1 MTGGKERVAEW
12 SARAGGRL
20 RRWAVRVAGVTLLGW
35 LPTSI
40 AAQVPTSPRASP
52 PAPWRALFNGQNLEG
67 WTPKVRGFPAGEDP
81 LRTFRVEDGLLTV
94 GYDGYDAF
102 EERFGHLFFETP
114 FSDYDLRVEYRF
126 VGEQVS
132 DGPDWAVRNSGVMIH
147 SQSPESM
154 GLDQDFPISIEVQLL
169 GGDGREVRPTANL
182 CTPGTHVRM
191 DGQLVEQHC
200 VESSSPT
207 FPGEGWVEVEIV
219 VRGGRTIAHVMQG
232 DTVLAYA
239 APEIGGGVVSG
250 FEPSAKV
257 DGRPLTSGWIALQSE
272 SHPVQ
277 FRHVWIR
284 EIGMR

>member
-1 MTGGKERVAEW
+1 MTDRVRCARRTLSGAMIALLHVLISAPATLGAQAE
-12 SARAGGRL
+12 
-20 RRWAVRVAGVTLLGW
+20 
-35 LPTSI
+35 
-40 AAQVPTSPRASP
+40 P
-52 PAPWRALFNGQNLEG
+52 PPSWRALFNGQDLEG
-67 WTPKVRGFPAGEDP
+67 WTPKVRSFPVGEDP

-94 GYDGYDAF
+94 GYDEYEAF
-102 EERFGHLFFETP
+102 GERFGHLFFETP

-132 DGPDWAVRNSGVMIH
+132 DGPGWAVRNSGVMIH

-154 GLDQDFPISIEVQLL
+154 GLEQDFPISIEVQLL
-169 GGDGREVRPTANL
+169 GGAGDDVRPTANL

-200 VESSSPT
+200 VESASPT
-207 FPGEGWVEVEIV
+207 FHGSEWVEVDIV
-219 VRGGRTIAHVMQG
+219 VRGGRAIAHVVQG

-277 FRHVWIR
+277 FRRVWIR